1 MVQACRLAPRSASF
15 LPPTTDP
22 DLKCKNDGA
31 LFGGEEGESAQ
42 KDLVMYRL
50 NTKYPHSFL
59 AVVCTS
65 MGTDTGI
72 AETISSSSYEHA
84 IPSRTTCKVAHH
96 EQHHHQDYVPP
107 PSTARLV
114 ASREERPYDLN
125 QFVEE
130 EHTNKETVLYLA
142 YGSNLSIEKFR
153 GARGIEPLSQIN
165 VQVPSLRLT
174 FDLPGIPYTEP
185 CFANSAKRD
194 PESDSSGHENE
205 PKRKRGYR
213 KDAWNKGM
221 IGVVYEVTAKD
232 YAHIIATEGGGSTY
246 EDVLVDCH
254 PFASPDIH
262 VPVERVPTTP
272 SFKAHTLFAPAT
284 LPGEKPPKNGARLQR
299 PRPSYAQ
306 ASARYLKLIT
316 DGAAELGLPDEYQQY
331 LLSIRPYRITTYK
344 QRTGQLIFSAT
355 WVPFVLLLFALGR
368 VVQDKHGIVPPW
380 FAKITAAI
388 FKAVWTSYDNVFEP
402 AFGDGERTIGD
413 DVDGIAEGLEKAVYG
428 TD

>member
-1 MVQACRLAPRSASF
+1 MEP
-15 LPPTTDP
+15 
-22 DLKCKNDGA
+22 
-31 LFGGEEGESAQ
+31 E
-42 KDLVMYRL
+42 
-50 NTKYPHSFL
+50 
-59 AVVCTS
+59 
-65 MGTDTGI
+65 TGI
-72 AETISSSSYEHA
+72 AEAISPSSALAAAHEHA
-84 IPSRTTCKVAHH
+84 ILSRTTHKLAHH
-96 EQHHHQDYVPP
+96 EQHHDQGQIPQ

-174 FDLPGIPYTEP
+174 FDLPGIPYIEP

-194 PESDSSGHENE
+194 PEDGTSSGGQHDL
-205 PKRKRGYR
+205 KGKRGFH
-213 KDAWNKGM
+213 KDRWQKGM

-254 PFASPDIH
+254 PFASPDVH
-262 VPVERVPTTP
+262 VPVEQVPTTP

-284 LPGEKPPKNGARLQR
+284 LPGEQPPKDGGRLQR

-331 LLSIRPYRITTYK
+331 LLSLRPYRTTTYK
-344 QRTGQLIFSAT
+344 QRTGKLIFSAT
-355 WVPFVLLLFALGR
+355 WVPFVLLIFAVGR
-368 VVQDKHGIVPPW
+368 MVQDKHGIVPPW
-380 FAKITAAI
+380 YAKITAAV

-413 DVDGIAEGLEKAVYG
+413 DVDDTAEGLEKAVYG
-428 TD
+428 SIGEKSAR